1 MRRKQCEYHCQY
13 QERKKAEL
21 HNIGATCSLTAPGTI
36 YFFILEI
43 DIVKPS
49 LLELITNFAGTN
61 YSAMDQNS
69 PFFVNKENIQP
80 AADGDHSHGGSTTTT
95 MIGSRISM
103 ASGKYQLHYLL
114 FIYVKEPIYLNL

>member
-1 MRRKQCEYHCQY
+1 
-13 QERKKAEL
+13 
-21 HNIGATCSLTAPGTI
+21 LTAPGTI

-61 YSAMDQNS
+61 HSAMDQNS
-69 PFFVNKENIQP
+69 LFFVNKENIQP
-80 AADGDHSHGGSTTTT
+80 AADGDHSHGGSTMTT

-103 ASGKYQLHYLL
+103 ASGKYQLHNLL
-114 FIYVKEPIYLNL
+114 FIFVKEPNYLHLYCNKKDNADGSKITNYIER